1 MNQMLA
7 HIRCFVA
14 CLIFSFLVINV
25 QANDKDV
32 FDRKVRISKNKG
44 TVYEFLKDISEQ
56 TDFLFIYDS
65 QIINNDRII
74 KIQKGEYTLRDA
86 IYLITGDRRLSMDL
100 LGEHIL
106 LRLPEKQKPD
116 DVKIAVS
123 PPSKTHITIGGKLFD
138 CQTEEPVLSASV
150 GLVNT
155 TIGTIT
161 NQDGEFQLM
170 IPDSLLHAKVR
181 FSHIGYESREME
193 IALLE
198 GQHVDLALNPQVV
211 SLQEVIVRAVSPMQV
226 LSDMLNHRSVNYA
239 SDPVYLTTFYREGI
253 DNRQKNFDLT
263 ESVLQIYKT
272 GYQNPSS
279 ADQVKLIKMRRI
291 VNRQQT
297 DTIYPKMKSGV
308 NSCLIL
314 DIIKELP
321 DFLDPQD
328 GYSYMYAHTGM
339 NVIDGR
345 LVDVIYFEQKEYIH
359 EPLYTGELFIE
370 TESKALAE
378 IRFEL
383 NPRLINKATH
393 MFVDRKTANLKI
405 DLQQAKYLVTY
416 KPADDGTYYV
426 NHIRGDIT
434 LKVRKKRRWFSAPI
448 HFWFEMV
455 TCKIDTEQ
463 VHSFSRT
470 ERLSPTRIFSETK
483 HGYDKEFWENFNIIL
498 PEEEL
503 KDAIIKNLNEVLVTE

>member
-1 MNQMLA
+1 MNQMLN
-7 HIRCFVA
+7 HIRIFVA
-14 CLIFSFLVINV
+14 CLLFSFLVINV
-25 QANDKDV
+25 QASDEDV
-32 FDRKVRISKNKG
+32 FDHKVRISKNKG
-44 TVYEFLKDISEQ
+44 TVYEFLKDISDQ
-56 TDFLFIYDS
+56 TGYLFIYDS
-65 QIINNDRII
+65 QIINNDRTI
-74 KIQKGEYTLRDA
+74 KIPKGEYTLRDA
-86 IYLITGDRRLSMDL
+86 IYLITGDRRLLIDL

-106 LRLPEKQKPD
+106 LRLPEKQDKNE
-116 DVKIAVS
+116 VKTAAS
-123 PPSKTHITIGGKLFD
+123 PPPKTYFTIRGKLFD
-138 CQTEEPVLSASV
+138 RETEEPVLSASV
-150 GLVNT
+150 SLVNT

-161 NQDGEFQLM
+161 NQDGEFLLM
-170 IPDSLLHAKVR
+170 IPDSLLNASVR

-193 IALLE
+193 ISLLE
-198 GQHVDLALNPQVV
+198 GQHVELALNPQVV
-211 SLQEVIVRAVSPMQV
+211 SLQEVVIRAVSPMQV
-226 LSDMLNHRSVNYA
+226 LGDMLNHRSVNYA
-239 SDPVYLTTFYREGI
+239 TNPVYLTTFYREGI
-253 DNRQKNFDLT
+253 DNRQKNIDLT

-279 ADQVKLIKMRRI
+279 ADQVKLIKKRRI
-291 VNRQQT
+291 INRQET
-297 DTIYPKMKSGV
+297 DTIYPRMKSGI

-321 DFLDPQD
+321 EFLDPQE

-345 LVDVIYFEQKEYIH
+345 LVDVIFFKQKEYIN

-370 TESKALAE
+370 TENKALAE

-383 NPRLINKATH
+383 NPRLVNKATH
-393 MFVDRKTANLKI
+393 MFVDRKTGNLKI
-405 DLQQAKYLVTY
+405 DLQQAKYLVSY

-434 LKVRKKRRWFSAPI
+434 LKVKRKRRFFSTPI

-463 VHSFSRT
+463 VQPFART
-470 ERLSPTRIFSETK
+470 ERLSPTRIFSETR
-483 HGYDKEFWENFNIIL
+483 HGYDREFWANFNIIL

-503 KDAIIKNLNEVLVTE
+503 KDVFIRNLNEVLITE